1 VSGDVGEAGSPTLPA
16 RLAAHI
22 IEYAKL
28 HEMPVGSHLREQ
40 ALADAFRV
48 SRTPVRVALRH
59 LEEMDIVE
67 CKPNRGFFLKQ
78 TSARLASG
86 SPVAAPPEDDDPLY
100 FEIAEDRV
108 AGRLDIRFTETELM
122 RRYSVTRSRLMRL
135 LARMTREGWLDRL
148 PGRGWE
154 FQPVLTSLA
163 AYAQSYRFRLLI
175 EPAALMEPGYA
186 VGEAAFTRARAQQQ
200 AMLAGGILIYSR
212 AETFQIGAQFHETIV
227 AASGN
232 AFLLDAL
239 RRVNRVRR
247 LIEYRAH
254 KERTRLVQECKDHV
268 HLLDLL
274 EARRQDEAVA
284 FLRVHL
290 DRARV
295 SKMPLSREPGDPP
308 GQARADGKP

>member
-1 VSGDVGEAGSPTLPA
+1 MSGEMSEADGAGSPKLPA

-28 HEMPVGSHLREQ
+28 HDMPVGSHLREQ

-48 SRTPVRVALRH
+48 SRTPVRMALRH

-78 TSARLASG
+78 TSARLANG
-86 SPVAAPPEDDDPLY
+86 APVAAPPEDDDPLY

-122 RRYSVTRSRLMRL
+122 RRYGVTRARLMRL

-154 FQPVLTSLA
+154 FQPMLNSPA
-163 AYAQSYRFRLLI
+163 SYEQSYRFRLVI
-175 EPAALMEPGYA
+175 EPAALMEPDYTVDA
-186 VGEAAFTRARAQQQ
+186 AAFARARAQQG
-200 AMLAGGILIYSR
+200 AMLAGGILLYSR

-232 AFLLDAL
+232 AFLLDGL

-254 KERTRLVQECKDHV
+254 KERTRLVQECKDHLR
-268 HLLDLL
+268 LLDLL
-274 EARRQDEAVA
+274 EAGRRDDAVA
-284 FLRVHL
+284 FLRGHL
-290 DRARV
+290 DRARET
-295 SKMPLSREPGDPP
+295 KLPLSREPV
-308 GQARADGKP
+308 ARERS